1 MKFDDKRDAELKVYL
16 AKDLYKK
23 AVKKAKAKANK

>member
-1 MKFDDKRDAELKVYL
+1 MKFDDKRDADLKVF

-23 AVKKAKAKANK
+23 AVKKARSKANK